1 VLRFLFCENFT
12 DPMIER
18 PIHLELAHRI
28 EFTRNLFSP
37 ENSVL
42 ADAIARS
49 DGDFPHRVI
58 AFVDGG
64 VVGGNQNLL
73 RDISFWFSG
82 RDGELELVES
92 PIVLPGG
99 ESCKNDWSLVPE
111 IWRSISENSIDRHS
125 FVMAVGGGAF
135 LDLVGFAA
143 STAHRGVRMIRIPT
157 TSLSQ
162 GDGGVGVKN
171 GVNFFGKK
179 NWVGTFAVPYAVI
192 NDFSFLQTLDDR
204 SRRAGII
211 EAIKVAIVRSRD
223 FYEKIEQCASQLKNL
238 EDDILEKVIRRSA
251 EEHVDHIATSGDPY
265 ELGSARPLDYGH
277 WVAHKLE
284 QISAFRIGHGEAV
297 AIGMAVDLIYSKR
310 TGLMSPEDCESVLT
324 LIESVGFDIYDA
336 DLHRTEDG
344 RSVILHG
351 LQEFREHLG
360 GKLTIT
366 LVPEIGRK
374 IEVNEM
380 EEDEILAS
388 IEELRDRV
396 EEWDKNVRLRG
407 KAEPGEVGEESI

>member
-1 VLRFLFCENFT
+1 
-12 DPMIER
+12 MIER
-18 PIHLELAHRI
+18 PIHLELAHRV

-42 ADAIARS
+42 ADAIAKS
-49 DGDFPHRVI
+49 DGDCPHRVI

-73 RDISFWFSG
+73 RDISSWFSG
-82 RDGELELVES
+82 RDGELELVET
-92 PIVLPGG
+92 PMVLPGG
-99 ESCKNDWSLVPE
+99 EPCKNDWSLVPE
-111 IWRSISENSIDRHS
+111 IWRSISQNSIDRHS
-125 FVMAVGGGAF
+125 FVMAIGGGAF

-192 NDFSFLQTLDDR
+192 NDFSFLQTLDLR

-211 EAIKVAIVRSRD
+211 EAIKVAMVRSRD
-223 FYEKIEQCASQLKNL
+223 FYEKIERCSPQLKNL

-310 TGLMSPEDCESVLT
+310 TGLMSSEDCESVLT
-324 LIESVGFDIYDA
+324 LIESVGFDIYDP

-380 EEDEILAS
+380 DEDEILAS

-396 EEWDKNVRLRG
+396 GRGTKMLEER
-407 KAEPGEVGEESI
+407 

>member
-1 VLRFLFCENFT
+1 
-12 DPMIER
+12 MIER

-42 ADAIARS
+42 ADVIAKS

-73 RDISFWFSG
+73 RDISSWFSG

-135 LDLVGFAA
+135 LDLIGFTA

-192 NDFSFLQTLDDR
+192 NDCSFLQTLDDS

-211 EAIKVAIVRSRD
+211 EAIKVAMVRSRG
-223 FYEKIEQCASQLKNL
+223 FYEKIEQYSSQLRQL
-238 EDDILEKVIRRSA
+238 EDDALERVIRRSA

-310 TGLMSPEDCESVLT
+310 IGLMSSEDCERVLS
-324 LIESVGFDIYDA
+324 LMEAVGFDIYDS
-336 DLHRTEDG
+336 DLHRTEGG
-344 RSVILHG
+344 RSVILQG
-351 LQEFREHLG
+351 LEEFREHLG

-380 EEDEILAS
+380 DEDEILAS
-388 IEELRDRV
+388 IEELRGRV
-396 EEWDKNVRLRG
+396 EAWDENISL
-407 KAEPGEVGEESI
+407 GER